1 MTHLWYLMTANSRI
15 FGAQKMMVVSFY
27 GPTRIREALFRSRNL
42 VSIRLLR
49 RMGVDRTLEGLQAFG
64 FDTGEMPSDLSLALG
79 SHALTPME
87 IARGYATFA
96 NGGFLI
102 KPYVLDKVID
112 RDGNIIY
119 QARDSL

>member
-1 MTHLWYLMTANSRI
+1 
-15 FGAQKMMVVSFY
+15 
-27 GPTRIREALFRSRNL
+27 
-42 VSIRLLR
+42 
-49 RMGVDRTLEGLQAFG
+49 
-64 FDTGEMPSDLSLALG
+64 MPSDLSLAL
-79 SHALTPME
+79 SDRIDPME

-119 QARDSL
+119 QQHLK